1 MGKPEAAR
9 RLIRSR
15 LQNAFCKAMLSKTG
29 QQDIW
34 GPLESISAG
43 IVENAGSAWYKEARS
58 MTEEEIRLAVL
69 LAVAEEPKSFT
80 EPYDSVPNK
89 EEVGEQ
95 VVTEF
100 LQTFDPDEMQPKR
113 GQRDHR

>member
-1 MGKPEAAR
+1 MGKPDAAR

-29 QQDIW
+29 NQDFW

-43 IVENAGSAWYKEARS
+43 IVENAGTAWHKAARS

-69 LAVAEEPKSFT
+69 LAVAEAPKSFT
-80 EPYDSVPNK
+80 EPYDSVLDK
-89 EEVGEQ
+89 EVEGQ
-95 VVTEF
+95 VVSEF
-100 LQTFDPDEMQPKR
+100 LQNFDPDEMLPK
-113 GQRDHR
+113 QRSA